1 MSKDESSG
9 PVATLRQLA
18 LSLERLVAHE
28 AAKGVVRGAADGL
41 RKEMPG
47 IDGQLRSIVQ
57 DALTVL
63 GRLLHEAAE
72 QERVDP
78 AATAQTV
85 AASAMQGMIDVLE
98 REWQDGGMPMHS
110 LVQRLNIL
118 LDEVIDFTHS
128 RTDEILTPAERAQAM
143 TEAVV
148 DAALG
153 RVHDAVPV
161 FAEDLRAAGPLGE
174 EVASAVGRG
183 LVTGLGTQLR
193 KDADVLGGVVHRA
206 GQDVV
211 RGMAAGVREELA
223 ASPEISRETLAA
235 TLEALA
241 ERTAAAA
248 VRGAG
253 GAVTEQVRA
262 LNREADAL
270 AVRRMSRDVT
280 AGILDALAER
290 LRRPLLAV
298 ASASGVMAL
307 TLLAARWRRT

>member
-1 MSKDESSG
+1 MR
-9 PVATLRQLA
+9 RQLGET
-18 LSLERLVAHE
+18 LSNLTRAVEFAHAPHHLQRRRDDVVVGEVVA
-28 AAKGVVRGAADGL
+28 GV
-41 RKEMPG
+41 E
-47 IDGQLRSIVQ
+47 
-57 DALTVL
+57 ALTVL

-78 AATAQTV
+78 GEAARSI
-85 AASAMQGMIDVLE
+85 AASTMQGLIEVLE

-128 RTDEILTPAERAQAM
+128 RTDEILSPAERAQAM

-153 RVHDAVPV
+153 RVHDAMPV

-174 EVASAVGRG
+174 EVASVVGRG
-183 LVTGLGTQLR
+183 LVTGLGSQLQ
-193 KDADVLGGVVHRA
+193 KDADVIGGVVHRA

-223 ASPEISRETLAA
+223 ASPEVSRETLAA
-235 TLEALA
+235 TLEAIA

-253 GAVTEQVRA
+253 GAATEQVRA
-262 LNREADAL
+262 WNREADAL

-307 TLLAARWRRT
+307 TLLAARWRRA

>member
-1 MSKDESSG
+1 MSKDQPSS
-9 PVATLRQLA
+9 PVATLRHLA

-28 AAKGVVRGAADGL
+28 AAKGVVGGAADGL
-41 RKEMPG
+41 RKELPG
-47 IDGQLRSIVQ
+47 LDAQLRTIVQ

-72 QERVDP
+72 HERVDP
-78 AATAQTV
+78 GATAQTM
-85 AASAMQGMIDVLE
+85 AASAMQGLLDVLE

-110 LVQRLNIL
+110 LVERFNLL
-118 LDEVIDFTHS
+118 LDEIIDFTHS
-128 RTDEILTPAERAQAM
+128 RTDEIRTPRERAQAM

-183 LVTGLGTQLR
+183 LVTGLGTQLQ
-193 KDADVLGGVVHRA
+193 KDA
-206 GQDVV
+206 
-211 RGMAAGVREELA
+211 
-223 ASPEISRETLAA
+223 ET
-235 TLEALA
+235 LA

-248 VRGAG
+248 VRGAS
-253 GAVTEQVRA
+253 GALTQQVRA
-262 LNREADAL
+262 WNQEADAL

-280 AGILDALAER
+280 AGVLDALAER

-298 ASASGVMAL
+298 ASAGGVMAL
-307 TLLAARWRRT
+307 TLLAARWRRA